1 MVTLACVLAAL
12 LPGLKAEAISVYWP
26 WGSAPGR
33 ATFQVPSAPA
43 WVMAD
48 NEPIETM
55 IEAPA
60 VAVPL
65 TERVESLV
73 SRSLELTPRSSL
85 IPPRLMETLPV
96 EPPEVV
102 EVVEDVEVVELPEL
116 LDVAGSLTP
125 TAASVVGRNWAAA
138 AVAVAESVAEVVA
151 AEVDGV
157 EVAVEVDAGEVAVV
171 VVVVV
176 LVGAGELVCAVG
188 TTDTLVVEEVVG
200 EVRPLLGA
208 VKGEG
213 PRTGPESP
221 LPSRVPGGRR
231 SSRTSST
238 GR

>member
-1 MVTLACVLAAL
+1 
-12 LPGLKAEAISVYWP
+12 
-26 WGSAPGR
+26 
-33 ATFQVPSAPA
+33 
-43 WVMAD
+43 MAD

-102 EVVEDVEVVELPEL
+102 EDVEVVEPPEL

-157 EVAVEVDAGEVAVV
+157 EVASRSMR
-171 VVVVV
+171 
-176 LVGAGELVCAVG
+176 
-188 TTDTLVVEEVVG
+188 
-200 EVRPLLGA
+200 VRWPWWLLSSCWLA
-208 VKGEG
+208 RASLSVQ
-213 PRTGPESP
+213 S
-221 LPSRVPGGRR
+221 GRR
-231 SSRTSST
+231 TRLSLRKSW
-238 GR
+238 GRSGRCWVQ